1 MELKKKKTFD
11 FVLIFGGANLE
22 FLGRILVS
30 EDWGEKKGDSWQPKQ
45 IGIGEEKKRN
55 FADGRE

>member
-1 MELKKKKTFD
+1 MEFIKEKT
-11 FVLIFGGANLE
+11 LIFGGANLE

>member
-1 MELKKKKTFD
+1 MGIKNKK
-11 FVLIFGGANLE
+11 IFGGGGAYLE

-45 IGIGEEKKRN
+45 IDTGEEKKRKLC
-55 FADGRE
+55 